1 MPRVTIK
8 GQITIPKDIRNR
20 FGFLPGM
27 NVDVI
32 AEDNKVVL
40 VKSRRENKFMK
51 WLGRGRGQD
60 KQSIDFMVD
69 QIRGRTDE

>member
-8 GQITIPKDIRNR
+8 GQVTIPKDIRNR

-27 NVDVI
+27 EVEVI
-32 AEDNKVVL
+32 AEGNRVVL

-51 WLGRGRGQD
+51 WLGRGVHQD
-60 KQSIDFMVD
+60 KQGIDLVVD
-69 QIRGRTDE
+69 KLRGRTDE